1 MAERPRTPDLEAQRS
16 AMRQLDFLAGFCTGS
31 ARVLRGPGTFVE
43 LDQTERAEFRLG
55 GLLMVI
61 EGTGRD
67 RTSAN
72 HVLQALGVI
81 SYDDERRT
89 HRMRAFNDGRWL
101 ESDVTVLEPGRA
113 IGWGFSVGEF
123 STRSVLRIDDGGAWT
138 ERAELTIGYQPPK
151 TLLELSV
158 RR

>member
-1 MAERPRTPDLEAQRS
+1 
-16 AMRQLDFLAGFCTGS
+16 
-31 ARVLRGPGTFVE
+31 
-43 LDQTERAEFRLG
+43 
-55 GLLMVI
+55 VI

-67 RTSAN
+67 RTTGN
-72 HVLQALGVI
+72 CVLQALGVI

-101 ESDVTVLEPGRA
+101 ESDVTVLESGRS
-113 IGWGFSVGEF
+113 IGWGFAVGEF

-138 ERAELTIGYQPPK
+138 ERAELTIGSQAPK

-158 RR
+158 HRA